1 MPSRTIVSRLPAA
14 SGAALARFG
23 GHGAGA
29 PALALIFGIL
39 VPPLAA
45 GAHAVLAPA
54 VVVMLAMTV
63 ALAEPGRLR
72 LGEAGPA
79 VVLAAATLVASP
91 VAALGV
97 SGLIGLGTTGPWL
110 VVLAACPTAGGAALI
125 AGLLGLPMRPVL
137 LGQLLSFLLLPLS
150 APAIALLL
158 PGGLEL
164 PPGALF
170 QRIGAMVAG
179 PALLGLALR
188 RALGPARR
196 AAAAPAMRGIGVGG
210 LVVIGLAV
218 GHGLAGVAAQVEAPV
233 RLALQLALVSGLG
246 ALAGAAGGLLAGP
259 GLAAGFAL
267 GGAVRNVSLL
277 WSVLTG
283 AVPAEGEAVL
293 RLGLAW
299 TLLLPALIALG
310 LRAPWW
316 PPRAVSREYRGR

>member
-1 MPSRTIVSRLPAA
+1 MPSRALVSRLPAA
-14 SGAALARFG
+14 SGAVLARFG
-23 GHGAGA
+23 AHGAGA
-29 PALALIFGIL
+29 PALAVIAGLL
-39 VPPLAA
+39 APPLAA
-45 GAHAVLAPA
+45 GAHAVLVPA

-72 LGEAGPA
+72 LAEAWPA
-79 VVLAAATLVASP
+79 TVLAAANLVASP
-91 VAALGV
+91 VAALGLA
-97 SGLIGLGTTGPWL
+97 GLLGLGATGPWL
-110 VVLAACPTAGGAALI
+110 VLLAACPTAGGAALI
-125 AGLLGLPMRPVL
+125 AGLLGLRMRPVL

-150 APAIALLL
+150 APAVALLL
-158 PGGLEL
+158 PGGLDL
-164 PPGALF
+164 APGALF
-170 QRIGAMVAG
+170 RRIGAMVAG

-196 AAAAPAMRGIGVGG
+196 AAAAPAMRGVGVGG

-218 GHGLAGVAAQVEAPV
+218 GDGLAGVAAQAEAPA

-246 ALAGAAGGLLAGP
+246 ALVGAAGGLLAGP

-267 GGAVRNVSLL
+267 GGAVRNVSVL

-310 LRAPWW
+310 LRAAWW
-316 PPRAVSREYRGR
+316 PQRALSRVCRDR